1 VNDHVNVNGMP
12 ARTTN
17 GASAMV
23 LEVTDDGFQLDGAP
37 FQIIAGAMHYFRIH
51 PEQWADRIDKA
62 RLLGLNAIDVY
73 VPWNAHQPSRDVVL
87 LDGMLD
93 LPRYLDLIA
102 AAGLRVLLR
111 PGPYICGEW
120 DGGGLPAW
128 LTSAPGVR
136 LRGSDPDYLAA
147 VDEWFDRLFPVLAPY
162 LAGNGGPIIA
172 VQVENEFG
180 AYGDDQP
187 YLRHLA
193 DGLRRRG
200 VTEPLF
206 TCDQANDEM
215 LARGGLEGVLR
226 TGSFG
231 GKVDLALETLRR
243 HQRTGPLMCAEFWN
257 GWFDHWGGPHHVRD
271 PRDAA
276 DDLGR
281 LLAAGA
287 SVSLYMFHG
296 GTNFGTTSGANLK
309 HAYEP
314 TVTSYD
320 YDAPLSEHGA
330 VTPKYRLMRE
340 VIAKYGTVP
349 DEPLPEPAPTVEQ
362 RGVVLDSAVHL
373 FDAAP
378 MLGTAITSEAPE
390 RTEAGG
396 LVLYRS
402 TVPAAGPAVLALTS
416 YADRVQVFLDGA
428 PAGVLEREKHEHA
441 LPIVAARPGAEL
453 TLVVEDMGRVN
464 YGPGLVDPKGLLGPV
479 TVNGVPLTGWTRTS
493 VPLHDLTALAFAPA
507 GSRATAGPAFRRGE
521 FTLEAPADS
530 FLALP
535 GWEKGLAWING
546 FPLGRYWARGPQRTL
561 YVPAPVLRAGRN
573 EIVVLELQASTT
585 DTVDLLAEP
594 DLGPITD

>member
-1 VNDHVNVNGMP
+1 
-12 ARTTN
+12 
-17 GASAMV
+17 MV
-23 LEVTDDGFQLDGAP
+23 LEVADDGFLLDGAP
-37 FQIIAGAMHYFRIH
+37 FRIIAGAMHYFRIH
-51 PEQWADRIDKA
+51 PGQWADRIDKA

-73 VPWNAHQPSRDVVL
+73 VPWNAHQPSRDVFHL
-87 LDGMLD
+87 EGMLD

-111 PGPYICGEW
+111 PGPYICAEW

-128 LTSAPGVR
+128 LTTGPGVR
-136 LRGSDPDYLAA
+136 LRSSDPAYLAA

-180 AYGDDQP
+180 AYGEDP
-187 YLRHLA
+187 AYLRHLA

-215 LARGGLEGVLR
+215 LERGGLEGVLR
-226 TGSFG
+226 TASFG
-231 GKVDLALETLRR
+231 SKVDPALETLRR
-243 HQRTGPLMCAEFWN
+243 HQPSGPLMCAEFWN

-276 DDLGR
+276 DDLDR
-281 LLAAGA
+281 LLSAGA

-320 YDAPLSEHGA
+320 YDAPLSENGA
-330 VTPKYRLMRE
+330 VTGKYRLMRE
-340 VIAKYGTVP
+340 VIAKYSDVP
-349 DEPLPEPAPTVEQ
+349 NEQLPEPAPTVEH
-362 RGVVLDSAVHL
+362 RGIVLDAAVHL
-373 FDAAP
+373 FDAAS
-378 MLGTAITSEAPE
+378 MLGTTITSDAPV
-390 RTEAGG
+390 RTESGG
-396 LVLYRS
+396 LMLYRS

-428 PAGVLEREKHEHA
+428 AAGVLEREKHEHA
-441 LPIVAARPGAEL
+441 LPIVAARSGAEL
-453 TLVVEDMGRVN
+453 TLLVEDMGRVN

-493 VPLHDLTALAFAPA
+493 VPLHDLAALEYASA
-507 GSRATAGPAFRRGE
+507 GVRATAGPAFRRGE
-521 FTLEAPADS
+521 FTLGASADS

-585 DTVDLLAEP
+585 DMVDLLAEP
-594 DLGPITD
+594 DLGPITG

>member
-1 VNDHVNVNGMP
+1 MMLAV
-12 ARTTN
+12 A
-17 GASAMV
+17 
-23 LEVTDDGFQLDGAP
+23 DDGFRLDGAP
-37 FQIIAGAMHYFRIH
+37 HRIIAGAMHYFRIH
-51 PEQWADRIDKA
+51 PQQWADRIDKA

-73 VPWNAHQPSRDVVL
+73 VPWNAHQPRRDVFQ

-93 LPRYLDLIA
+93 LPRYLELIA

-120 DGGGLPAW
+120 DGGGLPPW
-128 LTSAPGVR
+128 LTSDPGIR
-136 LRGSDPDYLAA
+136 LRGSDPAYLAA
-147 VDEWFDRLFPVLAPY
+147 VDDWFDRLIPAVAPY

-180 AYGDDQP
+180 AYGDDPP

-206 TCDQANDEM
+206 TVDQANDEM
-215 LARGGLEGVLR
+215 LKRGGLEGVLR
-226 TGSFG
+226 TASFG
-231 GKVDLALETLRR
+231 GKIDRALQTLRR
-243 HQRTGPLMCAEFWN
+243 HQPTGPLMCAEFWN

-271 PRDAA
+271 AREAA
-276 DDLGR
+276 DNLDR

-320 YDAPLSEHGA
+320 YDAPLSENGA
-330 VTPKYRLMRE
+330 VTAKYRLMRE
-340 VIAKYGTVP
+340 VIARYADVP
-349 DEPLPEPAPTVEQ
+349 DEPLPEPAPTVEH
-362 RGVVLDSAVHL
+362 RGIVLDSVLRL

-378 MLGTAITSEAPE
+378 VLGTTIASADPV
-390 RTEAGG
+390 RTESGG
-396 LVLYRS
+396 LMLYQS
-402 TVPAAGPAVLALTS
+402 TIPAAGSAVLELTA

-428 PAGVLEREKHEHA
+428 AAGVLEREKHEHA

-453 TLVVEDMGRVN
+453 TLLVEDMGRVN
-464 YGPGLVDPKGLLGPV
+464 YGPGLADPKGLLGPV
-479 TVNGVPLTGWTRTS
+479 TVNGVPVAGWTRTS
-493 VPLHDLTALAFAPA
+493 VALDDLALLEYAPA
-507 GSRATAGPAFRRGE
+507 GAASTAGPAFRRGE
-521 FTLEAPADS
+521 FTLDAPADS

-573 EIVVLELQASTT
+573 EIVVLELQAATT

-594 DLGPITD
+594 DLGPVID

>member
-1 VNDHVNVNGMP
+1 
-12 ARTTN
+12 
-17 GASAMV
+17 MV
-23 LEVTDDGFQLDGAP
+23 LEVADDGFLLDGAP
-37 FQIIAGAMHYFRIH
+37 FRIIAGAMHYFRIH
-51 PEQWADRIDKA
+51 PGQWADRIDKA

-73 VPWNAHQPSRDVVL
+73 VPWNAHQPSRDVFDL
-87 LDGMLD
+87 EGLLD

-102 AAGLRVLLR
+102 AAGLRVVLR

-128 LTSAPGVR
+128 LTSDPGVR
-136 LRGSDPDYLAA
+136 LRSSDPAYLTA

-180 AYGDDQP
+180 AYGDDP
-187 YLRHLA
+187 AYLRHLA

-215 LARGGLEGVLR
+215 LKRGGLDGVLR
-226 TGSFG
+226 TASFG
-231 GKVDLALETLRR
+231 GNVDRALETLRR
-243 HQRTGPLMCAEFWN
+243 HQPSGPLMCAEFWN

-271 PRDAA
+271 PRNAA

-281 LLAAGA
+281 LLATGA

-320 YDAPLSEHGA
+320 YDAPLSENGA

-340 VIAKYGTVP
+340 VIAGYGDVP
-349 DEPLPEPAPTVEQ
+349 DEPLPEPAPTVEH
-362 RGVVLDSAVHL
+362 RDIVLGEAVHL

-378 MLGTAITSEAPE
+378 VLGTTITTDTPV
-390 RTEAGG
+390 RTESGG

-402 TVPAAGPAVLALTS
+402 VVPAAGPAVLALTS

-428 PAGVLEREKHEHA
+428 AAGTLEREKHEHA

-453 TLVVEDMGRVN
+453 TLLVEDMGRVN
-464 YGPGLVDPKGLLGPV
+464 YGPGLADPKGLLGPV
-479 TVNGVPLTGWTRTS
+479 TVNGVPLTGWTRTT
-493 VPLHDLTALAFAPA
+493 VPLHDLAALEYTPA
-507 GSRATAGPAFRRGE
+507 AARATAGPAFRRGE
-521 FTLEAPADS
+521 FTLGAAADS

-585 DTVDLLAEP
+585 DSVDLLAEP
-594 DLGPITD
+594 DLGPVTD